1 MNSKNRTILI
11 SAMLLILSAG
21 NFNRLSDTSCIKP
34 IHMITLL
41 VMGASIGIL
50 IQALIQRFQQNK

>member
-21 NFNRLSDTSCIKP
+21 NFNRLSDISCIKP